1 MILTARG
8 VEEVKAPIAYAARA
22 AFSPRAFESFV
33 GDSVLANDARSFS
46 AAPLITV

>member
-33 GDSVLANDARSFS
+33 GDSVLANDARSFYV
-46 AAPLITV
+46 APLITV